1 MQNLVVVGAGGHGR
15 ETACSALVQFSSV
28 ANLRLLGIVDD
39 NPTEGTRTLVEALGT
54 RFLGPSTWLRAN
66 EAMFVVGIGS
76 PAVRKTLD
84 IELRN
89 WGRNAFTL
97 IHPRSSIGLSNQIGE
112 GSVIAQG
119 AILTT
124 NIEIGRHV
132 HLNVNSSVSHDSKI
146 GAYTTISPGAVICG
160 SCTLEEE
167 VYIGA
172 NACVLPGVTI
182 GQGAVVGAGACVTA
196 DVPPGKTVIGIPARP
211 IKAK

>member
-15 ETACSALVQFSSV
+15 ETVGSALLQLSGDSNVQ
-28 ANLRLLGIVDD
+28 LLGVLDD
-39 NPTEGTRTLVEALGT
+39 NPAENTQSLVEALGT
-54 RFLGPSTWLRAN
+54 RFLGPCAWLRTNDAL
-66 EAMFVVGIGS
+66 FVIGIGS
-76 PAVRKTLD
+76 PSVRKSLD
-84 IELRN
+84 IELRT
-89 WGRNAFTL
+89 WGRNAFTV
-97 IHPRSSIGLSNQIGE
+97 IHPRSSIGLSNHIGD
-112 GSVIAQG
+112 GSIIAQG

-172 NACVLPGVTI
+172 NACVLQGVTI

-196 DVPPGKTVIGIPARP
+196 DVPPGQTVIGIPARP
-211 IKAK
+211 MKAK